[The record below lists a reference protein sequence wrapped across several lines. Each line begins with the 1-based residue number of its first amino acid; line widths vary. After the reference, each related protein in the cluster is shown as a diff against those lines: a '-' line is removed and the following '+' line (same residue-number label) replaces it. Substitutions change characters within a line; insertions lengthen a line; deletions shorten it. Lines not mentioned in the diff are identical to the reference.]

1 MANVDKAF
9 GLRRYKGLNVGS
21 AVQEANKYNIAP
33 AGYNT
38 SIFQGDLCI
47 FAGGYINRAAVGSAN
62 IVGVFSHCYY
72 VASDGTPTFKN
83 YYPAD
88 TTALGSGEIEAFIYD
103 DPNQM
108 FVVQADGASAVTCI
122 GRNAD
127 TDGIGGSTTT
137 GVSTRELD
145 SSTIN
150 TTQALQLKIVGV
162 VQDDINGDLTADNAN
177 LVVIIN
183 EHAYRGPVA
192 GTQE

>member
-9 GLRRYKGLNVGS
+9 GLRPYKGAGWP
-21 AVQEANKYNIAP
+21 VQQANKYNINP
-33 AGYNT
+33 SSYDT
-38 SIFQGDLCI
+38 SIYQGDIVI
-47 FAGGYINRAAVGSAN
+47 FNGGYIETAAASSAN

-88 TTALGSGEIEAFIYD
+88 TSALGSGAIEAYIYD
-103 DPNQM
+103 DPSQL
-108 FVVQADGASAVTCI
+108 FLVQADGASAVTCI

-137 GVSTRELD
+137 GVATRELD

-150 TTQALQLKIVGV
+150 TTLALQLKIVGV
-162 VQDDINGDLTADNAN
+162 VQDDSNGDLTANNAN
-177 LVVIIN
+177 LVVLIN
-183 EHAYRGPVA
+183 EHYMRGGVA

>member
-9 GLRRYKGLNVGS
+9 GLNPYKGTSAGS
-21 AVQEANKYNIAP
+21 SVQIVNKYNISTS
-33 AGYNT
+33 GYGT
-38 SIFQGDLCI
+38 SIYQGDLTI
-47 FAGGYINRAAVGSAN
+47 FAGGYINTAAVSSAN
-62 IVGVFSHCYY
+62 LVGVLSHVYY
-72 VASDGTPTFKN
+72 VATDGTPTFKN
-83 YYPAD
+83 YYPAS
-88 TTALGSGEIEAFIYD
+88 TTALGSGAIEAFVYD

-137 GVSTRELD
+137 GVATRELD
-145 SSTIN
+145 SSTIA

-162 VQDDINGDLTADNAN
+162 VQDDTNGDLTADNAN
-177 LVVIIN
+177 LVVLIN

-192 GTQE
+192 GT

>member
-9 GLRRYKGLNVGS
+9 GLAPYKGLNVGS
-21 AVQEANKYNIAP
+21 AVQQANKYNIDP
-33 AGYNT
+33 SGYGT

-47 FAGGYINRAAVGSAN
+47 FAGGYINRSAAGSAN
-62 IVGVFSHCYY
+62 NVGVLSHVYY
-72 VASDGTPTFKN
+72 VATDGTPTFKN
-83 YYPAD
+83 YYPAS
-88 TTALGSGEIEAFIYD
+88 TTALGSGAIEAYVYD
-103 DPNQM
+103 DPNQL

-137 GVSTRELD
+137 GVATRELD
-145 SSTIN
+145 SSTIA

-162 VQDDINGDLTADNAN
+162 VQDDTNGDLTADNAN
-177 LVVIIN
+177 LVVLIN

-192 GTQE
+192 GT

>member
-9 GLRRYKGLNVGS
+9 GLRPYKGAGWP
-21 AVQEANKYNIAP
+21 VQQANKYNINP
-33 AGYNT
+33 SGYDTNL
-38 SIFQGDLCI
+38 FQGDITI
-47 FAGGYINRAAVGSAN
+47 FNGGYIERAAASSAN

-88 TTALGSGEIEAFIYD
+88 TTALGSGAIEAYIYD
-103 DPNQM
+103 DPNQL

-137 GVSTRELD
+137 GVASRELD

-150 TTQALQLKIVGV
+150 TTLALQLKIVGV
-162 VQDDINGDLTADNAN
+162 VQDDSNGDLTADNAN
-177 LVVIIN
+177 LVVLIN
-183 EHAYRGPVA
+183 EHYMRGGVA
-192 GTQE
+192 GT

>member
-9 GLRRYKGLNVGS
+9 GLSPYKGLNAGS
-21 AVQEANKYNIAP
+21 SVQIVNKYNFDP
-33 AGYNT
+33 SGYGT
-38 SIFQGDLCI
+38 AVFQGDLCI
-47 FAGGYINRAAVGSAN
+47 FAGGYINRSAASSAN
-62 IVGVFSHCYY
+62 NVGVLSHVYY
-72 VASDGTPTFKN
+72 VATDGTPTFKN
-83 YYPAD
+83 YYPAS
-88 TTALGSGEIEAFIYD
+88 TTALGSGAIEAFVYD

-137 GVSTRELD
+137 GVATRELD

-162 VQDDINGDLTADNAN
+162 VQDDTNGDLTADNAN
-177 LVVIIN
+177 LVVQIN

-192 GTQE
+192 GT

>member
-9 GLRRYKGLNVGS
+9 GLRPYKGLNVGS
-21 AVQEANKYNIAP
+21 AVQEANKYNVNP
-33 AGYNT
+33 SGYGT
-38 SIFQGDLCI
+38 SIFQGDLTI
-47 FAGGYINRAAVGSAN
+47 FNGGYIERSAAGSAN
-62 IVGVFSHCYY
+62 NIGVLSH
-72 VASDGTPTFKN
+72 VFFTATDGTPTFKN
-83 YYPAD
+83 FYTAS
-88 TTALGSGEIEAFIYD
+88 TTALGGGDIEVYIYD

-108 FVVQADGASAVTCI
+108 FVIQADGASAVTCI

-150 TTQALQLKIVGV
+150 TTQALQLKIMGV
-162 VQDDINGDLTADNAN
+162 VQDDANGDLTADNAN

-192 GTQE
+192 GT